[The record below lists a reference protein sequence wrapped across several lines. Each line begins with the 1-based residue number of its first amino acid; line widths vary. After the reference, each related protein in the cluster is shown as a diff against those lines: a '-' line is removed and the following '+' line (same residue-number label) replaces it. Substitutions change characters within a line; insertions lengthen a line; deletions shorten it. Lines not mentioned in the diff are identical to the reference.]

1 MEKNLL
7 KIKDIALLYGVSV
20 QTIYRWIEK
29 YELEGCIINGT
40 KHIDLEELKLYE
52 ELEKVNETDQNEPAG
67 GTGGTLDN
75 DDLIYNVVDED
86 EIKLDLMTKYQLLL
100 QENEHLKEINLI
112 LEDHKRDLQEQNG
125 YLIADNIKLQ
135 SEIKALEAPE
145 RKDES
150 LWSRIKKKFFEK

>member
-1 MEKNLL
+1 
-7 KIKDIALLYGVSV
+7 
-20 QTIYRWIEK
+20 
-29 YELEGCIINGT
+29 
-40 KHIDLEELKLYE
+40 
-52 ELEKVNETDQNEPAG
+52 
-67 GTGGTLDN
+67 
-75 DDLIYNVVDED
+75 
-86 EIKLDLMTKYQLLL
+86 MTKYQLLL